1 MIVKFEKFDVSS
13 LAFEEVRLSP
23 KDCVLLPRVESGECP
38 LFQLPFLTTFGVPR
52 QSKFFP
58 TDKDRLFVQIV
69 LEGDVLK
76 QFKAMDEIL
85 GSEVMKNQLL
95 GFNTGP
101 SYQYQPIVKDG
112 PQGIYLKV
120 KLQTS
125 HETGNI
131 TTIVDSDGVSFADFE
146 TLQGFQKH
154 VPYNSTVKTIL
165 KLVKLWNIN
174 KTYGATFKLV
184 RIGVQT
190 KAPEPETKTID
201 FVD

>member
-13 LAFEEVRLSP
+13 LVFEEVRLSP

-38 LFQLPFLTTFGVPR
+38 LLQLPFLTTFGVPR

-58 TDKDRLFVQIV
+58 TDKDRLFVQLV
-69 LEGDVLK
+69 LAGDVLK

-85 GSEVMKNQLL
+85 GSEVMRNQLF

-125 HETGNI
+125 HETG
-131 TTIVDSDGVSFADFE
+131 
-146 TLQGFQKH
+146 
-154 VPYNSTVKTIL
+154 
-165 KLVKLWNIN
+165 
-174 KTYGATFKLV
+174 
-184 RIGVQT
+184 
-190 KAPEPETKTID
+190 
-201 FVD
+201 

>member
-58 TDKDRLFVQIV
+58 TDKDRLFIQLV
-69 LEGDVLK
+69 LQGDVLK

-85 GSEVMKNQLL
+85 GSEVMKHQLF

-101 SYQYQPIVKDG
+101 SYQYNPIVKDG

-146 TLQGFQKH
+146 TLQGFQNH

-174 KTYGATFKLV
+174 KKYGATFKLV

>member
-1 MIVKFEKFDVSS
+1 MVSKFEKFDVSS
-13 LAFEEVRLSP
+13 LGFEEVRLSP

-38 LFQLPFLTTFGVPR
+38 LFQLPFLVTYGVPK

-76 QFKAMDEIL
+76 QFKAMDESL
-85 GSEVMKNQLL
+85 GSEVMRNQLF

-101 SYQYQPIVKDG
+101 NYQYQPIIKEG
-112 PQGIYLKV
+112 PRGNHMKV
-120 KLQTS
+120 KLQTN

-131 TTIVDSDGVSFADFE
+131 TTIVDSDGVTFEDFE
-146 TLQGFQKH
+146 TLQGFEKH
-154 VPYNSTVKTIL
+154 VPCNSTVKTIL
-165 KLVKLWNIN
+165 KMVKLWNIN
-174 KTYGATFKLV
+174 KKYGATFKLV